1 MKVTSRS
8 RWRFARG
15 NWRVFLV
22 RFVVGGVLVAL
33 VLFILPS
40 VDAQA
45 QAPIAGILVL
55 ASVYAV
61 LDAFF
66 RPVLNVLLMPF
77 AVQSYGL
84 ALAAVDV
91 ILFGL
96 LLRLSRPLLE
106 GLGGSIGVPSLAALI
121 FGGVLL
127 GLLRLGSEAVLGLTP
142 PVGTDTLLSSSR
154 PKPLKLGSGLEERL
168 RMLRVYDTLWVYT
181 LDAAFDRGGAVAR
194 LRRAMQQWMWK
205 PDVPSAQIRAPVRF
219 RLLLQELGPTYV
231 KMGQI
236 VSSQGRALPAE
247 WEDELEKL
255 QSEVRPFP
263 YEEVRARIVEDLGS
277 TPEELFAFFD
287 SEPLAAASLA
297 QVHRATLHNGD
308 RVVVKV
314 QRPGIHGQLR
324 SDVRI
329 LVRLGQALERR
340 ARWARDVD
348 LSGILFEFGST
359 LLRELD
365 YTIEAYNARKLN
377 RVLGPIDGL
386 HVPEVY
392 PELSSSSVLT
402 LEFIDGVKPTRTA
415 EIDAVGLDRGLI
427 AERMIRGAV
436 KMLIIDGFFHGDPHP
451 GNVLVELDTG
461 RLTMLDTGMVGEL
474 TFQDRIKLGS
484 LMMVVR
490 NRDVTGLAQTLKAL
504 STPFRETDDTQ
515 FYRDFERKLTPYL
528 DPPPGQ
534 KVELVSKVLPTAMDL
549 LRESGY
555 RLNPQLTLAIKA
567 MTQAE
572 AITAALVPEWTG
584 GEFTEKAVDAAFG
597 FIPEVITPDAIKAV
611 AVKQVSYV
619 AREAAQQIPSL
630 QEGALKWLQHLRRG
644 ALRVELDTSGLDDQV
659 KQLRG
664 IASMLALS
672 ILVVGLV
679 IGSAIAAGVA
689 GLEESPLAAVK
700 NLSLLIFA
708 GASLLGAVAAI
719 VLAWRLIR
727 RNRSSSGP
735 YGRP

>member
-1 MKVTSRS
+1 MSQTSRS

-15 NWRVFLV
+15 NWRVLLV
-22 RFVVGGVLVAL
+22 RFVVGGAL
-33 VLFILPS
+33 VLLVLLLLPS
-40 VDAQA
+40 VDANA
-45 QAPIAGILVL
+45 EAPIAGILVL
-55 ASVYAV
+55 ALIYAL
-61 LDAFF
+61 LDAFV

-84 ALAAVDV
+84 ALVAVDV

-96 LLRLSRPLLE
+96 LLRFSRPLLE

-127 GLLRLGSEAVLGLTP
+127 GLLRLGSEALFGLTP
-142 PVGTDTLLSSSR
+142 PVGTDMSLPSSR
-154 PKPLKLGSGLEERL
+154 PKPLRLGSGMEERL
-168 RMLRVYDTLWVYT
+168 RLLRVYDTLWVYT
-181 LDAAFDRGGAVAR
+181 VDAAFDRGGFSAR
-194 LRRAMQQWMWK
+194 MRRAMQQWMWK
-205 PDVPSAQIRAPVRF
+205 PDIPPAQVKAPVRF

-247 WEDELEKL
+247 WEHELEKL
-255 QSEVRPFP
+255 QSEVGPFP
-263 YEEVRARIVEDLGS
+263 YEEVRARIVEDLGAP
-277 TPEELFAFFD
+277 PEELFGVFEP
-287 SEPLAAASLA
+287 EPLAAASLA
-297 QVHRATLHNGD
+297 QVHRATLHDGTQ
-308 RVVVKV
+308 VVVKV
-314 QRPGIHGQLR
+314 QRPGIHEQLR

-329 LVRLGQALERR
+329 LVRLGEALERR

-348 LSGILFEFGST
+348 LSGILYEFGST

-377 RVLGPIDGL
+377 RVLEPIEGL
-386 HVPEVY
+386 HVPDVH
-392 PELSSSSVLT
+392 PQLSTSSVLT

-415 EIDAVGLDRGLI
+415 DIDNAGLDRGLI
-427 AERMIRGAV
+427 ADRMIRGAV

-451 GNVLVELDTG
+451 GNVLVDLDSG
-461 RLTMLDTGMVGEL
+461 RLTLLDTGMVGEL
-474 TFQDRIKLGS
+474 SFQDRIKLGS

-490 NRDVTGLAQTLKAL
+490 NRDVIGLAQTLRAL
-504 STPFRETDDTQ
+504 STPFRETDDAQ
-515 FYRDFERKLTPYL
+515 FYKNFERKLTPYL

-534 KVELVSKVLPTAMDL
+534 KVELVSKVLPTAMEV
-549 LRESGY
+549 LRDSGY

-584 GEFTEKAVDAAFG
+584 GEFTERAVDAALG
-597 FIPEVITPDAIKAV
+597 FIPTVVTPDAVRA
-611 AVKQVSYV
+611 AATKQVSYL

-644 ALRVELDTSGLDDQV
+644 AVRVELDTSGLDAQV
-659 KQLRG
+659 SQLRG

-679 IGSAIAAGVA
+679 IGSAIAAGVS

-700 NLSLLIFA
+700 NLSLVVFA
-708 GASLLGAVAAI
+708 GASVLGAVAAV
-719 VLAWRLIR
+719 VLAWRVIR
-727 RNRSSSGP
+727 RSRGGPGP
-735 YGRP
+735 YERL